1 MKFNYKNIKNI
12 SISASVLFHIA
23 LLVAFLFLNF
33 TIEYP
38 AKQYVELSFGTS
50 GQPGSSGNIGTQV
63 NQIEKL
69 SKEQKKSEAT
79 NTNNEVKK
87 VKLPEAKNTSDKNI
101 IKPAEKNK
109 EISNTNK
116 KESKIKTNDN
126 ETTEGMGNKAN
137 GSGSF
142 GYDIDWGGKGQRK
155 IYSFILPEYPQGV
168 DKEID
173 IRLRFSILPDG
184 TVGNIFPLIKADTRL
199 ENAAINS
206 LRQWRFEALD
216 PSQKQT
222 DQIAVIV
229 FPYRLK

>member
-23 LLVAFLFLNF
+23 LFVAFLFLNF

-38 AKQYVELSFGTS
+38 VKQYVELSFGTS

-63 NQIEKL
+63 NQIEQL
-69 SKEQKKSEAT
+69 SKEQKKSEAI
-79 NTNNEVKK
+79 NTDNEVKK
-87 VKLPEAKNTSDKNI
+87 VKLPEAKNTLDENI
-101 IKPAEKNK
+101 IAPAEKNK
-109 EISNTNK
+109 KKSDTNT
-116 KESKIKTNDN
+116 KESKIQTNDN
-126 ETTEGMGNKAN
+126 ETSEGMGNKAN

-216 PSQKQT
+216 PSQKQS
-222 DQIAVIV
+222 DQVAVIV

>member
-63 NQIEKL
+63 NQIEQL

-87 VKLPEAKNTSDKNI
+87 VKLPEAKNTSDENI
-101 IKPAEKNK
+101 IKPRLF
-109 EISNTNK
+109 S
-116 KESKIKTNDN
+116 IKYLIYVV
-126 ETTEGMGNKAN
+126 G
-137 GSGSF
+137 
-142 GYDIDWGGKGQRK
+142 DIRK
-155 IYSFILPEYPQGV
+155 ILHRNWCV
-168 DKEID
+168 
-173 IRLRFSILPDG
+173 L
-184 TVGNIFPLIKADTRL
+184 
-199 ENAAINS
+199 
-206 LRQWRFEALD
+206 
-216 PSQKQT
+216 
-222 DQIAVIV
+222 
-229 FPYRLK
+229 

>member
-87 VKLPEAKNTSDKNI
+87 VKLPEAKNTSDENI

-109 EISNTNK
+109 EISDTNK

-126 ETTEGMGNKAN
+126 QTTEGMGNKAN

>member
-1 MKFNYKNIKNI
+1 MKFNYKSIKNI
-12 SISASVLFHIA
+12 SISASLLFHLA
-23 LLVAFLFLNF
+23 LFVALLFLNF

-38 AKQYVELSFGTS
+38 VKQYVELSFGTS

-63 NQIEKL
+63 NQIEQL
-69 SKEQKKSEAT
+69 SKQQKKSEAI
-79 NTNNEVKK
+79 NTDNEVKK
-87 VKLPEAKNTSDKNI
+87 VKLPEAKNTSDENI
-101 IKPAEKNK
+101 IAPAEKNK
-109 EISNTNK
+109 KKSDTNT
-116 KESKIKTNDN
+116 KESKIQTNDT
-126 ETTEGMGNKAN
+126 ETSEGMGNKAN

-155 IYSFILPEYPQGV
+155 IYSFILPEYPEGV
-168 DKEID
+168 NKEID

-222 DQIAVIV
+222 DQVAVIV